1 MDKQCAFEDECKLSN
16 NCDKDGVACFIY
28 DLFIERNNT
37 EHLNNIL
44 IKCIDNVKLVAN
56 KNARLSSGAG
66 PQSMNV
72 MIASDAR
79 ACVGKEILNVIKDCL
94 NEQ

>member
-1 MDKQCAFEDECKLSN
+1 MDKQCAFEGECKLSN
-16 NCDKDGVACFIY
+16 DCSKDGVACFIR
-28 DLFIERNNT
+28 DLFIERNKA
-37 EHLNNIL
+37 EHLNNVL

-56 KNARLSSGAG
+56 KNARLGSGAG

-94 NEQ
+94 NE